1 MAKVNKRHQLAS
13 SLAGFTTSFIFY
25 CGKSQHLARNTPSTV
40 KQHSG
45 FSLNRGKGLIL
56 TFTFGWLFFLFPC
69 LCLFH
74 KLT

>member
-45 FSLNRGKGLIL
+45 FSLDRGNLYI
-56 TFTFGWLFFLFPC
+56 
-69 LCLFH
+69 
-74 KLT
+74 

>member
-45 FSLNRGKGLIL
+45 FSLDRGNLYI
-56 TFTFGWLFFLFPC
+56 WLAVFPFFPVCVF
-69 LCLFH
+69 FIN
-74 KLT
+74 

>member
-45 FSLNRGKGLIL
+45 FSLEPLHLAGC
-56 TFTFGWLFFLFPC
+56 FSFFPVCVF
-69 LCLFH
+69 FIN
-74 KLT
+74 

>member
-45 FSLNRGKGLIL
+45 FSLDRGNLYIWL
-56 TFTFGWLFFLFPC
+56 AVFPFYLFGSFS
-69 LCLFH
+69 
-74 KLT
+74 